1 MSIKPGEGKVAIVTG
16 GASGMGQAVA
26 RQFAGLGA
34 SVAIAD
40 ITKDNGEALAKE
52 IRDAGGHAIFMQ
64 TDVTVETDVERL
76 VTATLDNFGRLDWAA
91 NMAGAAQAGGMFCAK
106 EARDLTMAV
115 NVMGTFHCVTAEARA
130 MMRNGGGSIVNVSSV
145 AGVQGSGGSP
155 YYVAAKHAVIG
166 FTKSAALELASA
178 GIRVN
183 VICPGITRT
192 TMMKK
197 FMGDAL
203 EGSKAFIPIGRLGE
217 PDDQANAV
225 IWLCSDAAS
234 FVTGASFH
242 IDGGQTA
249 GVPATLTADESFFQ
263 DA

>member
-1 MSIKPGEGKVAIVTG
+1 MAMTQQQGKVAIVTG
-16 GASGMGQAVA
+16 GASGMGQAVS
-26 RQFAGLGA
+26 RQFAALGA
-34 SVAIAD
+34 SVLIAD
-40 ITKDNGEALAKE
+40 ITGDDGEALAKE
-52 IRDAGGHAIFMQ
+52 IRDAGGEAIFVK
-64 TDVTVETDVERL
+64 TDVAVEAEVEHL
-76 VTATLDNFGRLDWAA
+76 VATALAKFGRLDWAA

-130 MMRNGGGSIVNVSSV
+130 MMRTGGGSIVNVSSV

-192 TMMKK
+192 KMMRN

-203 EGSKAFIPIGRLGE
+203 ESATAFIPIGRLGE

-234 FVTGASFH
+234 FITGASLM

-249 GVPATLTADESFFQ
+249 GVPATLAADESFFK
-263 DA
+263 

>member
-1 MSIKPGEGKVAIVTG
+1 MGITLQKGKVAIVTG
-16 GASGMGQAVA
+16 GASGMGQAVS
-26 RQFAGLGA
+26 RQFAALGA
-34 SVAIAD
+34 SVVIAD
-40 ITKDNGEALAKE
+40 ITGDDGEVLAKE
-52 IRDAGGHAIFMQ
+52 IRDAGGQAIFVK
-64 TDVTVETDVERL
+64 TDVAVEADVENL
-76 VTATLDNFGRLDWAA
+76 VATALDKFGRLDWAA

-130 MMRNGGGSIVNVSSV
+130 MMRTGGGAIVNVSSV

-192 TMMKK
+192 KMMRN

-203 EGSKAFIPIGRLGE
+203 ESATVFIPIGRLGE

-234 FVTGASFH
+234 FITGATLMV
-242 IDGGQTA
+242 DGGQTA
-249 GVPATLTADESFFQ
+249 GVPATLTADESFFK
-263 DA
+263 

>member
-1 MSIKPGEGKVAIVTG
+1 
-16 GASGMGQAVA
+16 MGQAVS
-26 RQFAGLGA
+26 RQFAALGA
-34 SVAIAD
+34 SVVIAD
-40 ITKDNGEALAKE
+40 ITGDDGEVLAKE
-52 IRDAGGHAIFMQ
+52 IRDAGGQAIFVK
-64 TDVTVETDVERL
+64 TDVAVEAEVEHL
-76 VTATLDNFGRLDWAA
+76 VATALDKFGRLDWAA

-130 MMRNGGGSIVNVSSV
+130 MMRTGGGAIVNVSSV

-192 TMMKK
+192 KMMRN

-203 EGSKAFIPIGRLGE
+203 ESATVFIPIGRLGE

-234 FVTGASFH
+234 FITGATLMV
-242 IDGGQTA
+242 DGGQTA
-249 GVPATLTADESFFQ
+249 GVPATLTADESFFKYSRR
-263 DA
+263 AR

>member
-1 MSIKPGEGKVAIVTG
+1 MGITLQQGKVAIVTG
-16 GASGMGQAVA
+16 GASGMGQAVS
-26 RQFAGLGA
+26 RQFAALGA
-34 SVAIAD
+34 SVVIAD
-40 ITKDNGEALAKE
+40 ITGDDGEVLAKE
-52 IRDAGGHAIFMQ
+52 IRDAGGQAIFVK
-64 TDVTVETDVERL
+64 TDVAVEAQVEHL
-76 VTATLDNFGRLDWAA
+76 VAAALDNFGRLDWAA

-106 EARDLTMAV
+106 AARDLTMAV

-130 MMRNGGGSIVNVSSV
+130 MMRTGGGAIVNVSSV

-178 GIRVN
+178 NIRVN

-192 TMMKK
+192 KMMRN

-203 EGSKAFIPIGRLGE
+203 ESATAFIPIGRLGE

-234 FVTGASFH
+234 FITGASLM

-249 GVPATLTADESFFQ
+249 GVPATLAADESFFK
-263 DA
+263 

>member
-1 MSIKPGEGKVAIVTG
+1 MGITLQKGKVAIVTG
-16 GASGMGQAVA
+16 GASGMGRAVS
-26 RQFAGLGA
+26 RQFAALGA
-34 SVAIAD
+34 SVVIAD
-40 ITKDNGEALAKE
+40 ITGDDGAVLAKE
-52 IRDAGGHAIFMQ
+52 IRDAGGQAIFVK
-64 TDVTVETDVERL
+64 TDVALEAEVEHL
-76 VTATLDNFGRLDWAA
+76 VATALDKFGRLDWAA

-130 MMRNGGGSIVNVSSV
+130 MMRTGGGAIVNVSSV

-192 TMMKK
+192 KMMRN

-203 EGSKAFIPIGRLGE
+203 ESATVFIPIGRLGE

-234 FVTGASFH
+234 FITGASLM

-249 GVPATLTADESFFQ
+249 GVPATLTADQSFFK
-263 DA
+263 

>member
-1 MSIKPGEGKVAIVTG
+1 MEITRQQGKVAIVTG
-16 GASGMGQAVA
+16 GASGMGQAVS
-26 RQFAGLGA
+26 RQFAALGV
-34 SVAIAD
+34 SVVIAD
-40 ITKDNGEALAKE
+40 ITGDDGERLATE
-52 IRDAGGHAIFMQ
+52 IRDAGGQAIFVK
-64 TDVTVETDVERL
+64 TDVAVEAEVERL
-76 VTATLDNFGRLDWAA
+76 VATAIDKFGRLDWAA

-130 MMRNGGGSIVNVSSV
+130 MMRTGGGAIVNVSSV

-155 YYVAAKHAVIG
+155 YYVAAKHAIIG

-192 TMMKK
+192 KMMRN
-197 FMGDAL
+197 FMGDGL
-203 EGSKAFIPIGRLGE
+203 ESATVFIPIGRLGE

-234 FVTGASFH
+234 FITGATLMV
-242 IDGGQTA
+242 DGGQTA
-249 GVPATLTADESFFQ
+249 GVPATLTADESFLK
-263 DA
+263 

>member
-1 MSIKPGEGKVAIVTG
+1 MEITLQKGKVAIVTG
-16 GASGMGQAVA
+16 GASGMGQAVS
-26 RQFAGLGA
+26 RQFAALGA
-34 SVAIAD
+34 SVVIAD
-40 ITKDNGEALAKE
+40 ITSDDGEILAKE
-52 IRDAGGHAIFMQ
+52 IRDAGGQAIFVK
-64 TDVTVETDVERL
+64 TDVAVEAEVEHL
-76 VTATLDNFGRLDWAA
+76 VGTALDKFGRLDWAA

-130 MMRNGGGSIVNVSSV
+130 MMRTGGGAIVNVSSV

-155 YYVAAKHAVIG
+155 YYVAAKHAIIG

-192 TMMKK
+192 KMMRN

-203 EGSKAFIPIGRLGE
+203 ESATAFIPIGRLGE

-234 FVTGASFH
+234 FITGASLM

-249 GVPATLTADESFFQ
+249 GVPATLAADESFFK
-263 DA
+263 

>member
-1 MSIKPGEGKVAIVTG
+1 MNIKPAQDKVALVTG

-26 RQFAGLGA
+26 RQFAALGA

-40 ITKDNGEALAKE
+40 ITTDAGEALAKE
-52 IRDAGGHAIFMQ
+52 IRAAGGRAIFVR
-64 TDVTVETDVERL
+64 TDVTVETDVEQL
-76 VTATLDNFGRLDWAA
+76 VAATIENFGRLDWAA

-130 MMRNGGGSIVNVSSV
+130 MMRTGGGAIVNVSSV

-155 YYVAAKHAVIG
+155 YYVASKHAIIG

-203 EGSKAFIPIGRLGE
+203 ESATAFIPIGRLGE

-249 GVPATLTADESFFQ
+249 GVPSTLAADESFFK

>member
-1 MSIKPGEGKVAIVTG
+1 MNDQSGRGKVAIVTG
-16 GASGMGQAVA
+16 GASGMGRAVV

-34 SVAIAD
+34 QVVIAD
-40 ITKDNGEALAKE
+40 ISDDAGHALATEIVDGGGEA
-52 IRDAGGHAIFMQ
+52 IFVK
-64 TDVTVETDVERL
+64 TDVAVEEDVERL
-76 VTATLDNFGRLDWAA
+76 VAAALERFGRLDWAA
-91 NMAGAAQAGGMFCAK
+91 NMAGAPQAGGMFCPK

-115 NVMGTFHCVTAEARA
+115 NVAGTFHCVTAEARA
-130 MMRNGGGSIVNVSSV
+130 MMRTGGGAIVNVSSV
-145 AGVQGSGGSP
+145 AGVQGSGDCP
-155 YYVAAKHAVIG
+155 YYVASKHAIIG

-192 TMMKK
+192 KMMRN

-203 EGSKAFIPIGRLGE
+203 ESSVAFVPIGRLGE
-217 PDDQANAV
+217 PEDQANAV

-234 FVTGASFH
+234 FITGATLM

-249 GVPATLTADESFFQ
+249 GVPATLAADESFFK